1 MVFGCYSLEL
11 KMERC
16 PKALGRQSY
25 MGTHLNAVV
34 TSSEDEQS
42 PDIQKESAEESEIKE
57 KAKEV
62 KPKAK
67 EVKPKAKEVKPKKKH
82 GKSKKKH
89 GNVGEVTLRVSL
101 PYKPKGE
108 MFAVAET
115 FQGGSRLQV
124 ICEDGIR
131 RMGRIPGKLRRR
143 MWVRENDLLIVV
155 PWSFQDSKADVKFR
169 YTPTQ
174 TANLK
179 RRGKIPEILDIY

>member
-1 MVFGCYSLEL
+1 
-11 KMERC
+11 
-16 PKALGRQSY
+16 

-42 PDIQKESAEESEIKE
+42 PDIQKVSAEESEIKE
-57 KAKEV
+57 EAKEV

-67 EVKPKAKEVKPKKKH
+67 EVKPKAKKVKPKKK
-82 GKSKKKH
+82 SK
-89 GNVGEVTLRVSL
+89 NEGEVTLRVSL

-115 FQGGSRLQV
+115 FQGGSRLQI

>member
-1 MVFGCYSLEL
+1 
-11 KMERC
+11 MERC
-16 PKALGRQSY
+16 HKALGRQSY
-25 MGTHLNAVV
+25 MGTHLNTTV

-42 PDIQKESAEESEIKE
+42 PVIQKESAKESKIEKE
-57 KAKEV
+57 KKDVNKEN
-62 KPKAK
+62 KKI
-67 EVKPKAKEVKPKKKH
+67 KPKKGKKV
-82 GKSKKKH
+82 KSKKKT
-89 GNVGEVTLRVSL
+89 GNEGEVTLRVNL

-155 PWSFQDSKADVKFR
+155 PWSFQDSKADVRFR

-174 TANLK
+174 TSNLK

>member
-1 MVFGCYSLEL
+1 MNKSWGGNLII
-11 KMERC
+11 
-16 PKALGRQSY
+16 
-25 MGTHLNAVV
+25 GTLVEQIV
-34 TSSEDEQS
+34 TNEDE
-42 PDIQKESAEESEIKE
+42 KGETAEESTKNESKSPVVE
-57 KAKEV
+57 KKIE
-62 KPKAK
+62 
-67 EVKPKAKEVKPKKKH
+67 KKK
-82 GKSKKKH
+82 KKK
-89 GNVGEVTLRVSL
+89 NAPEPTENIRVTL

-115 FQGGSRLQV
+115 FQGGSRLQL
-124 ICEDGIR
+124 ICEDGKR

-174 TANLK
+174 TSNLK

>member
-11 KMERC
+11 KMEWC

-42 PDIQKESAEESEIKE
+42 PDIQKESAEEPVIKE
-57 KAKEV
+57 E
-62 KPKAK
+62 AK
-67 EVKPKAKEVKPKKKH
+67 EVKPKAKEVKPKKKA
-82 GKSKKKH
+82 K
-89 GNVGEVTLRVSL
+89 NEGEITLRVSL

>member
-1 MVFGCYSLEL
+1 M
-11 KMERC
+11 
-16 PKALGRQSY
+16 
-25 MGTHLNAVV
+25 
-34 TSSEDEQS
+34 TSSDEVQVQEDDDKKS
-42 PDIQKESAEESEIKE
+42 VNEEDTS
-57 KAKEV
+57 KAT
-62 KPKAK
+62 AT
-67 EVKPKAKEVKPKKKH
+67 KKK
-82 GKSKKKH
+82 KPNNKKKPS
-89 GNVGEVTLRVSL
+89 NNNEEANIRVTL

-115 FQGGSRLQV
+115 FQGGSRLQL
-124 ICEDGIR
+124 ICEDGER

-179 RRGKIPEILDIY
+179 KLGKIPEILDIY

>member
-1 MVFGCYSLEL
+1 
-11 KMERC
+11 
-16 PKALGRQSY
+16 

-42 PDIQKESAEESEIKE
+42 PDIQKESAEEPVIKE
-57 KAKEV
+57 E
-62 KPKAK
+62 
-67 EVKPKAKEVKPKKKH
+67 AKEVKPKKKA
-82 GKSKKKH
+82 
-89 GNVGEVTLRVSL
+89 NNEGEITLRVSL

>member
-1 MVFGCYSLEL
+1 M
-11 KMERC
+11 
-16 PKALGRQSY
+16 
-25 MGTHLNAVV
+25 
-34 TSSEDEQS
+34 TSSEDEQVQETS
-42 PDIQKESAEESEIKE
+42 EEEKVKEE
-57 KAKEV
+57 KVENK
-62 KPKAK
+62 
-67 EVKPKAKEVKPKKKH
+67 KPKK
-82 GKSKKKH
+82 GQ
-89 GNVGEVTLRVSL
+89 NQENEENLRVTL

-115 FQGGSRLQV
+115 FQGGSRLQL
-124 ICEDGIR
+124 ICEDGER

-174 TANLK
+174 TSNLK

>member
-25 MGTHLNAVV
+25 MGTHLNGAV

-42 PDIQKESAEESEIKE
+42 PDIQKEPAEESEFKE
-57 KAKEV
+57 EAKEEAKEV

-67 EVKPKAKEVKPKKKH
+67 GVKPKKKA
-82 GKSKKKH
+82 GD
-89 GNVGEVTLRVSL
+89 GGEITLRVSL

>member
-57 KAKEV
+57 EAKEV

-67 EVKPKAKEVKPKKKH
+67 KVKPNAKKVKP
-82 GKSKKKH
+82 KKKH

>member
-1 MVFGCYSLEL
+1 
-11 KMERC
+11 
-16 PKALGRQSY
+16 

-42 PDIQKESAEESEIKE
+42 PDIQKVSAEESEIKE
-57 KAKEV
+57 EAKEV

-67 EVKPKAKEVKPKKKH
+67 KV
-82 GKSKKKH
+82 KSKKKA
-89 GNVGEVTLRVSL
+89 GNEGEITLRVSL

-155 PWSFQDSKADVKFR
+155 PWAFQDSKADVKFR
-169 YTPTQ
+169 YTPT
-174 TANLK
+174 
-179 RRGKIPEILDIY
+179 

>member
-11 KMERC
+11 KMEWC

-67 EVKPKAKEVKPKKKH
+67 EVKPKAKKV
-82 GKSKKKH
+82 KSKKKH
-89 GNVGEVTLRVSL
+89 ANVGEVTLRVSL

>member
-1 MVFGCYSLEL
+1 
-11 KMERC
+11 MEWC

-42 PDIQKESAEESEIKE
+42 PDIQKESAEEPVIKE
-57 KAKEV
+57 E
-62 KPKAK
+62 AK
-67 EVKPKAKEVKPKKKH
+67 EVKPKAKEVKPKKKA
-82 GKSKKKH
+82 K
-89 GNVGEVTLRVSL
+89 NEGEITLRVSL

>member
-1 MVFGCYSLEL
+1 MVFDCYSLEL

-25 MGTHLNAVV
+25 MGTHLNAIV

-57 KAKEV
+57 E
-62 KPKAK
+62 AK
-67 EVKPKAKEVKPKKKH
+67 EVKPKAKEVKPKKK
-82 GKSKKKH
+82 S
-89 GNVGEVTLRVSL
+89 NNEGEVTLRVSL